1 MIELPVTMASRSE
14 PRKVLLVDDS
24 EICCDYVRL
33 VLEGFGYAVITMN
46 SHFGFVKTLRDDKPD
61 LVLVD
66 VTMPIMSGT
75 KLVELAL
82 KKRTNQCSIV
92 LYSDRDESELAGL
105 AASCGADGYIKK
117 TSNDME
123 LFRSVSRYISAR
135 VLKA

>member
-1 MIELPVTMASRSE
+1 MASRSE
-14 PRKVLLVDDS
+14 PRKILVVDDS
-24 EICCDYVRL
+24 ELCCDFVRL
-33 VLEGFGYAVITMN
+33 VLGEFGYAVVTMS
-46 SHFGFVKTLRDDKPD
+46 SHFGFVKTLRDEKPD

-82 KKRTNQCSIV
+82 KKRTHRCSIV
-92 LYSDRDESELAGL
+92 LYSDRDESELSRL

-117 TSNDME
+117 TSNELE
-123 LFRSVSRYISAR
+123 LFRSVSRYISLR